1 MSNRLELWVR
11 NLVLLGTTALVIA
24 IWWRLFS
31 AGISVGKIG
40 WAIACTSP
48 LWIALPWLARQ
59 SRKAYATLT
68 LCAIPYLI
76 LGITEA
82 IANPPW
88 RVWAAFVL
96 CVSFFLFVSLIAY
109 LRVTRPALTE

>member
-1 MSNRLELWVR
+1 MSNGLALSVR
-11 NLVLLGTTALVIA
+11 NLVLLGTAALLTAIC
-24 IWWRLFS
+24 WRVFS
-31 AGISVGKIG
+31 AGVSVGKIG

-48 LWIALPWLARQ
+48 LWIPLPWLAHQ

-68 LCAIPYLI
+68 LCVIPYLI

-88 RVWAAFVL
+88 RAWAAFVL
-96 CVSFFLFVSLIAY
+96 CVAFLLFVSLIAY
-109 LRVTRPALTE
+109 LRVSRPAPTE